1 MSEKVWGGRRM
12 EIENKLKE
20 IINII
25 LEKKEKEKLEKID
38 QNLSLRNDLEMD
50 SLDLA
55 ELTVRI
61 EDEFGVDVFEDG
73 IVDTVQEVIEKIEK
87 RLFNW
92 ICFFTGKRREKH
104 INS

>member
-25 LEKKEKEKLEKID
+25 SEKKEKEKLEKID

-87 RLFNW
+87 R
-92 ICFFTGKRREKH
+92 
-104 INS
+104 

>member
-1 MSEKVWGGRRM
+1 M
-12 EIENKLKE
+12 EIENKLNE

-61 EDEFGVDVFEDG
+61 EDEFGVDVFEEG

-87 RLFNW
+87 R
-92 ICFFTGKRREKH
+92 
-104 INS
+104 

>member
-1 MSEKVWGGRRM
+1 M

-25 LEKKEKEKLEKID
+25 LEKKEKEKLGKLD
-38 QNLSLRNDLEMD
+38 QNLSLRNNLEMD

-61 EDEFGVDVFEDG
+61 EDEFGVDIFEEG
-73 IVDTVQEVIEKIEK
+73 IVDTVEEIVEKIQK
-87 RLFNW
+87 R
-92 ICFFTGKRREKH
+92 
-104 INS
+104 